1 MFELYFA
8 NNKISH
14 FATGRLIS
22 VRGTVVRMSVVR
34 PLVVEMHFTCAK
46 CGYSI
51 DKQLSD
57 GRYSPPTSCGM
68 HGCKS
73 KTFQPNRTLV
83 KTINFQVCIWIF
95 KLLFTHIVYIF
106 RYAIDA

>member
-1 MFELYFA
+1 M
-8 NNKISH
+8 
-14 FATGRLIS
+14 
-22 VRGTVVRMSVVR
+22 RGTVVRMSVVR

-83 KTINFQVCIWIF
+83 KTINFQKLRYVFGFLNYYLLILCI
-95 KLLFTHIVYIF
+95 Y
-106 RYAIDA
+106 